1 MIDFLNLLLQHTI
14 TMMAIVDPLGVSA
27 VMLSLLPATA
37 SEEDVNKIA
46 YKSTMTIIIA
56 FFVVLLTGNIL
67 LKIFGIEIDSL
78 KVMGGIVLILTGL
91 KMVSGAIEG
100 KNQTKEE
107 REEVKTH
114 DDFSVIPLAI
124 PITFGPGIFATVVIL
139 KGHSH
144 SFLDLLALVI
154 AFLVVALAVY
164 LSFKNSI
171 YIKKYMGITGQKI
184 ISRLMGLIVGAIA
197 VQFILS
203 GITALLE
210 GYWVR

>member
-14 TMMAIVDPLGVSA
+14 TMMAIVDPIGVSA
-27 VMLSLLPATA
+27 VMLSLLPSNTTK
-37 SEEDVNKIA
+37 EEVNKIA
-46 YKSTMTIIIA
+46 YKSTLTVVVA

-67 LKIFGIEIDSL
+67 LKIFGIELDSI
-78 KVMGGIVLILTGL
+78 KVMGGIVLLLTGL
-91 KMVSGAIEG
+91 KMVSGAIES

-114 DDFSVIPLAI
+114 EDFSIIPLAI

-144 SFLDLLALVI
+144 SFMDLLALVI
-154 AFLVVALAVY
+154 AFLLVALAVY
-164 LSFKNSI
+164 LSFRNSI

-203 GITALLE
+203 GSTALLK
-210 GYWVR
+210 GYWG